1 MDAESWYMFTIVMA
15 TDGHEERVMVQ
26 ARAIANYPC
35 APEEVE
41 VVVLHVAKEVQSD
54 EGGKIR
60 IEEYTE
66 MPNSASQALEYLE
79 AEGVAA
85 RAEQRSGDPAEEI
98 VRTAREVEADQ
109 IVLGG
114 RKRSPVGKAVF
125 GSVVQDVILDAD
137 RPVLTINDPE

>member
-1 MDAESWYMFTIVMA
+1 MFTVVLA

-35 APEEVE
+35 AADEVD
-41 VVVLHVAKEVQSD
+41 VLVLHVVKEVRSD
-54 EGGKIR
+54 EGGKIDMG
-60 IEEYTE
+60 EYAE
-66 MPNSASQALEYLE
+66 MPESASRALEHFE
-79 AEGVAA
+79 VEGISA
-85 RAEQRSGDPAEEI
+85 RAQQRSGDPAEEI
-98 VRTAREVEADQ
+98 VRAAREEDADQ

-125 GSVVQDVILDAD
+125 GSVVQDVILEAD